1 MRKASSP
8 QFATAREAVLALP
21 SRARVLVSQACG
33 APMSLLQALADERDH
48 FQALE
53 LCTGVLF
60 TDYPI
65 LPCISENITL
75 TTWQVSAPVQA
86 LADQGKLEYLPLRL
100 SQVPKTFSPDGAL
113 PVDAVLIQV
122 STPDRNGYVSMGVTV
137 STMIDA
143 SRQAPLVIAEVN
155 RQAPRTMG
163 NTFLHMSEI
172 DYLVDADYPGVEYRP
187 VSLGDVERTIAQYVT
202 ELIPD
207 GATIQSGLGAI
218 PEALLFLLDGKKDL
232 GVHSGMVTD
241 GLLPLIEKGVIN
253 NSRKSIDRHKVVIGE
268 VMGSRETI
276 RYVHENPMMHFDSA
290 NYTHNPQVIGRIEN
304 FVAINSAVEID
315 LGGQVAAE
323 SIGRRQ
329 ISGLGGQ
336 FDFVEGAST
345 SPGGFSIFA
354 MPSTASRGKV
364 SRIVSQLA
372 PGSVVSTPRYLT
384 DYVVT
389 EYGVAY
395 LKGKTMRQRAEALT
409 GVAHPDFRDGLSD
422 GQGKPESEGQ

>member
-315 LGGQVAAE
+315 LGGTGGCRKHRPEADQRPRRAVRLCR
-323 SIGRRQ
+323 GRVDLPRWVLHLRHAFNSVQ
-329 ISGLGGQ
+329 GQ
-336 FDFVEGAST
+336 
-345 SPGGFSIFA
+345 
-354 MPSTASRGKV
+354 
-364 SRIVSQLA
+364 
-372 PGSVVSTPRYLT
+372 
-384 DYVVT
+384 
-389 EYGVAY
+389 
-395 LKGKTMRQRAEALT
+395 
-409 GVAHPDFRDGLSD
+409 GVAHRVAAGAWVC
-422 GQGKPESEGQ
+422 GQHPPVSHRLRGHRIRRRVLEREDDASAC